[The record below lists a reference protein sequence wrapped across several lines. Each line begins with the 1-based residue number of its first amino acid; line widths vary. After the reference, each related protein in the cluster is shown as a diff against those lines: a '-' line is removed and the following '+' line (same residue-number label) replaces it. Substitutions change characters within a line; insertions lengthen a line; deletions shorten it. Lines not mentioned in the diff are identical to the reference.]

1 MAKINVTIV
10 HDELGRIVSVSRPA
24 KTTAFVLAGD
34 GQAVF
39 ATQVDEEAASSLLH
53 THRVDTSQQSLVE
66 N

>member
-10 HDELGRIVSVSRPA
+10 HDELGRIVSVSRPV

-34 GQAVF
+34 GQSVF
-39 ATQVDEEAASSLLH
+39 TTQVDEEAASSLLH
-53 THRVDTSQQSLVE
+53 THRVDASQQALVK

>member
-34 GQAVF
+34 GQSVLT
-39 ATQVDEEAASSLLH
+39 TQVDEEAASSLLH
-53 THRVDTSQQSLVE
+53 THRVDTSQQALVK